1 MKNNKLISK
10 KNLNLMYIM
19 YILLILFF
27 SCMAVICYTK
37 YREESVLKEINYSS
51 VDNSSYDVY
60 YNGEMVNGRANEEG
74 FIRKYTNYI
83 DFNFDY
89 ALNFSKIVSGTQELI
104 VKASLIV
111 YAPNS
116 ETIIYRSDVDY
127 ILPSKKIEYENAAQ
141 YKFNNKFTIDYKK
154 YLSMYEKFKEDSSIV
169 SNAKI
174 LVEFISG
181 SVAIYED
188 IPKIIK
194 TDTITYDIPLSDVTF
209 GISKKT
215 NITNE
220 QKTAKKIN
228 DSDPKKLYLGLLFL
242 CILFNIII
250 MGLIYLRYCQDKRKK
265 GNYKNTLNK
274 ILKSYDSIIV
284 NVETIPSLKEKE
296 IINVTSFEELLD
308 AQMETRTPINYCETI
323 KGIEANFM
331 IITSEIVWVYVLKRR
346 RNKNEK

>member
-1 MKNNKLISK
+1 MKNNKVTLKGNIFY
-10 KNLNLMYIM
+10 LMCI
-19 YILLILFF
+19 ILILFF
-27 SCMAVICYTK
+27 FCVAFVCYQK
-37 YREESVLKEINYSS
+37 YRKESVLKEINYFS

-60 YNGEMVNGRANEEG
+60 YSGGIVNGRANEEG

-89 ALNFSKIVSGTQELI
+89 TLNFSNMVSGTQELLA
-104 VKASLIV
+104 KASLIV

-116 ETIIYRSDVDY
+116 ESIIYRSDIDY
-127 ILPSKKIEYENAAQ
+127 ILPSKKIEYENAIQ
-141 YKFNNKFTIDYKK
+141 YKFNNKVTIDYKK
-154 YLSMYEKFKEDSSIV
+154 YLNMYEKFKEDSSIV

-181 SVAIYED
+181 SVATHED

-215 NITNE
+215 NISNE
-220 QKTAKKIN
+220 QKIAKKIN
-228 DSDPKKLYLGLLFL
+228 DSEHKELYLVLLFL
-242 CILFNIII
+242 CILLIII
-250 MGLIYLRYCQDKRKK
+250 SMVLIYLRYNQDKRKK
-265 GNYKNTLNK
+265 GYYKNALNK

-284 NVETIPSLKEKE
+284 NIETIPSLIGKE

-308 AQMETRTPINYCETI
+308 AQMETRTPINYCEII
-323 KGIEANFM
+323 KEEKANFM
-331 IITSEIVWVYVLKRR
+331 IITSEIVWVYVLK
-346 RNKNEK
+346 KEEK